1 MNLKITLISILF
13 LNFFSVNAQIT
24 PTLLHNNPVNGIQYD
39 DGMDMEI
46 YNNEMYIS
54 VTTAGKIVKIN
65 LSAPNSA
72 VVDVVTGL
80 TSPTGLKIIGNE
92 LYFLQRNNAL
102 EAPSTGKLSKI
113 NATLANPSVID
124 VYSGLM
130 FPFEIT
136 ANGTNV
142 YVSETYLNGVGELDY
157 MQISLINLS
166 GTPSKTVLSNQFHSV
181 DDFEIKDNFLYII
194 EWDNVTDKSRIF
206 KLDVTSGTP
215 GTPALYYTDTPDD
228 YFYKGVIH
236 NNYIY
241 LNNDNTPSV
250 VNRIDLN
257 SGTPSTSAAV
267 NGFDFNGNDV
277 NVGEMVADGN
287 NNLYFLCDYYDG
299 SVTTYLLYKV
309 NLNSLSTQDFAKA
322 PKLILHPNPSSDFI
336 SFSNLENSAKY
347 QIFSLDGKVIKKGNV
362 NPNETINIS
371 HFTTGVYNVI
381 LENQSFKFVK
391 K

>member
-54 VTTAGKIVKIN
+54 VTTAGKIVKVN

>member
-54 VTTAGKIVKIN
+54 VTTAGKIVKVN

-371 HFTTGVYNVI
+371 HFTTGVYNVF